1 MARWVRASSGWSRS
15 DESSHGHGGSSE
27 TWAEKGGQD
36 GYACARRYAG
46 TSRWE
51 STGATGQGQ
60 DSWAWRGAWSSSGG
74 GDWKDS
80 GRDWGPVREASAST
94 NNVGYAHAVA
104 SGAASKGSVAEGHGD
119 AGAGVGAGAADSA
132 GPHQRRLNPE
142 DCAMF
147 DRLATSVF
155 EEQQAGGQRTL
166 RSILNALSRMTLEDK
181 ERCVALGN
189 LLFSNGGGGGAEA
202 VAAKYC
208 EYCKI
213 YCKYCEMWLNGP
225 IQFKDHKVG
234 KKHKQNV
241 RKAQKNVRRARA
253 IKTASTSAAPG
264 PKKPKPALAK
274 AAVVSTSSQNEAS
287 PPSKAASAGSAVLGV
302 DAMRM
307 PYPGGMMSS
316 LWPYNVYGNG
326 WDSSSWQQDNSEI
339 QTPASTTELPQP
351 LYQHQSIQTPAS
363 INVQRPLDSYHAYQ

>member
-1 MARWVRASSGWSRS
+1 
-15 DESSHGHGGSSE
+15 
-27 TWAEKGGQD
+27 
-36 GYACARRYAG
+36 
-46 TSRWE
+46 
-51 STGATGQGQ
+51 
-60 DSWAWRGAWSSSGG
+60 
-74 GDWKDS
+74 
-80 GRDWGPVREASAST
+80 
-94 NNVGYAHAVA
+94 
-104 SGAASKGSVAEGHGD
+104 
-119 AGAGVGAGAADSA
+119 
-132 GPHQRRLNPE
+132 
-142 DCAMF
+142 MF

-189 LLFSNGGGGGAEA
+189 SLFSNGGGGGAEEE
-202 VAAKYC
+202 AAKF
-208 EYCKI
+208 
-213 YCKYCEMWLNGP
+213 CKYCEMWLNGP
-225 IQFKDHKVG
+225 TQFEDHKIG
-234 KKHKQNV
+234 KKHKKNV
-241 RKAQKNVRRARA
+241 RKARA

-264 PKKPKPALAK
+264 PKPKPALAK

>member
-189 LLFSNGGGGGAEA
+189 SLFSDGGGGGAEEK
-202 VAAKYC
+202 AAKK
-208 EYCKI
+208 CKKF
-213 YCKYCEMWLNGP
+213 CKNCEMWLNGP
-225 IQFKDHKVG
+225 TQFEDHKKG
-234 KKHKQNV
+234 KKHKNNV
-241 RKAQKNVRRARA
+241 REARAR
-253 IKTASTSAAPG
+253 KTASTSAAPG
-264 PKKPKPALAK
+264 PKPKPALAK
-274 AAVVSTSSQNEAS
+274 AAVVSTSSQN
-287 PPSKAASAGSAVLGV
+287 
-302 DAMRM
+302 
-307 PYPGGMMSS
+307 
-316 LWPYNVYGNG
+316 
-326 WDSSSWQQDNSEI
+326 
-339 QTPASTTELPQP
+339 
-351 LYQHQSIQTPAS
+351 
-363 INVQRPLDSYHAYQ
+363 